1 MEMPIDIDP
10 PNLVSRILSVRE
22 QIASEWVNDLDVL
35 VQANNMILD
44 SYFAKIRRG
53 REQDSTGGEAV
64 GDMDMAFDRV
74 AVNLMNDQSR
84 FAATM
89 SSPFRRANF
98 DLLYNLCTQAAIHRI
113 LREHKAEG
121 KEQHSV
127 PFCFLRDFYT
137 ERAAEYFDGDLQYG
151 RADDFIEELLQKS
164 PAVLSTEDG
173 RTGLTDPLGAA
184 ENIIRMRNKVANEW
198 KESMG
203 QVKEDHIGVR
213 QALLSKRWDS
223 SGSNDSRDDT
233 AFQ

>member
-10 PNLVSRILSVRE
+10 PNLVCRILSVRE

-53 REQDSTGGEAV
+53 RDQESTGGEAV
-64 GDMDMAFDRV
+64 GDIDMAFDRV

-84 FAATM
+84 FSATM

-113 LREHKAEG
+113 LREDRAKA
-121 KEQHSV
+121 KEHHSV

-184 ENIIRMRNKVANEW
+184 EKQGW
-198 KESMG
+198 
-203 QVKEDHIGVR
+203 
-213 QALLSKRWDS
+213 
-223 SGSNDSRDDT
+223 
-233 AFQ
+233 

>member
-1 MEMPIDIDP
+1 
-10 PNLVSRILSVRE
+10 
-22 QIASEWVNDLDVL
+22 
-35 VQANNMILD
+35 
-44 SYFAKIRRG
+44 
-53 REQDSTGGEAV
+53 
-64 GDMDMAFDRV
+64 MAFDRV

-84 FAATM
+84 FSATM

-113 LREHKAEG
+113 LREHRAKA

-184 ENIIRMRNKVANEW
+184 ENIIHMRNEVANEW

-203 QVKEDHIGVR
+203 RVKEDHTGVR
-213 QALLSKRWDS
+213 QALLSKRWDP

-233 AFQ
+233 AAFQ